1 MSPVGSGET
10 SLRVCWGEGPWLQPF
25 TLAELG
31 IVLDSLHGDKFMVGR
46 SISEQR
52 GCGREIQGCKLK
64 KLGFVDPK
72 CGSGEVNSTPDH
84 IGR

>member
-10 SLRVCWGEGPWLQPF
+10 SPRARWEEGPRRQVF

-31 IVLDSLHGDKFMVGR
+31 IGLDSLHGDKFVVGR
-46 SISEQR
+46 STSQQR

-72 CGSGEVNSTPDH
+72 CGNEEVNSTPDH